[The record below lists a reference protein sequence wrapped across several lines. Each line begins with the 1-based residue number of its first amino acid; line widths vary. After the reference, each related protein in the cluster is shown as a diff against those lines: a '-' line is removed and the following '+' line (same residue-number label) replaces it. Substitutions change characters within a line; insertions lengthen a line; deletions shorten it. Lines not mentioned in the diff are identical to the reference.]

1 MAVGSW
7 DIYANF
13 PLALGKNQV
22 NLLGGACVINSDHG
36 LTGMARRS

>member
-7 DIYANF
+7 GIYANS
-13 PLALGKNQV
+13 PLTLGEKQV